1 MNHQK
6 CKIKTKIIDI
16 NNNEPL
22 FYPYSIDVN
31 KCSDSCNDINDPYPK
46 LCVQEL
52 MKQDIQNVT
61 NLANRNGDQVQVFVI
76 KNKGGIMK
84 NVDVNAKN

>member
-52 MKQDIQNVT
+52 MNQDI
-61 NLANRNGDQVQVFVI
+61 
-76 KNKGGIMK
+76 
-84 NVDVNAKN
+84 

>member
-1 MNHQK
+1 MCLNESSK
-6 CKIKTKIIDI
+6 MENKNKIIDI

-52 MKQDIQNVT
+52 MKQDI
-61 NLANRNGDQVQVFVI
+61 
-76 KNKGGIMK
+76 
-84 NVDVNAKN
+84 